1 MAFPIILVAFAALAA
16 LYLYRLYHKTTNGIC
31 TSLKTLEGNTAIVTG
46 GTTGMGLEIA
56 KDLTRRGARVI
67 IACPF
72 EEEGLNAQRIIE
84 EKTGVRPVFKHL
96 DLGSLESVREFAVDI
111 LKTEERLDLLI
122 NNAGVGVPKNFETK
136 DGMNFIM
143 QVNYYGHFL
152 LTILLLPLL
161 KKTGS
166 AVEPARVV
174 NTSSMLHNLGRVDL
188 NGNKSGI
195 NWLSFISYCNSK
207 FSLIPF
213 SRELT
218 RTLKGA
224 HVVINS
230 VDPGAVGTGIYY
242 SGGLLFGAFLRH
254 WTIFFNK
261 TPREGAQTALHVA
274 LDVSAG
280 QISGEF
286 FKDCKQARAIPT
298 AYGYKTAKT
307 LWEESVRLV
316 KLTEEELKKCFN

>member
-1 MAFPIILVAFAALAA
+1 MAFTLAAFALLAA
-16 LYLYRLYHKTTNGIC
+16 LYLYRIYHKSTNGIC
-31 TSLKTLEGNTAIVTG
+31 TTLKTLEGKTAIVTG

-56 KDLTRRGARVI
+56 KDFTRRGARVI

-72 EEEGLNAQRIIE
+72 EEEGLNAQKIIQ
-84 EKTGVRPVFKHL
+84 EKTGVKPVFKLL
-96 DLGSLESVREFAVDI
+96 DLGSLESVRSFAGDI
-111 LKTEERLDLLI
+111 LKTEDRLDLLI
-122 NNAGVGVPKNFETK
+122 NNAGVGVPKNFETN

-161 KKTGS
+161 KKTGT
-166 AVEPARVV
+166 AFEPARVV
-174 NTSSMLHNLGRVDL
+174 NTSSMLHVFGRVDL
-188 NGNKSGI
+188 NTSKSGI
-195 NWLSFISYCNSK
+195 NWLPFISYCNSK
-207 FSLIPF
+207 FSMIPF

-218 RTLKGA
+218 RRLKGA

-242 SGGLLFGAFLRH
+242 SGGLLFGAVLRY

-261 TPREGAQTALHVA
+261 TPKEGAQTALHVA
-274 LDVSAG
+274 LDVRTG
-280 QISGEF
+280 QTSGEF
-286 FKDCKQARAIPT
+286 FKDCQQARAIPT
-298 AYGYKTAKT
+298 AYRYKTSKV

-316 KLTEEELKKCFN
+316 RLTEEELDKCLN